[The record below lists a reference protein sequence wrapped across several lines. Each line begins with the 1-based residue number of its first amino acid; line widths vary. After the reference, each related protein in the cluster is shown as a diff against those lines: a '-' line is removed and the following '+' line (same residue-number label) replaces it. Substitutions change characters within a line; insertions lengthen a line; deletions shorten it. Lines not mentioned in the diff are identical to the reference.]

1 MKKKQKLFLGF
12 VLMIIS
18 VIITMAGC
26 DIREDVI
33 FPNEL
38 RRTWKSMSPVDKNTL
53 TFTPDTLKDG
63 NEVWE
68 LTNVSGRRYTMIMKS
83 AYSYI
88 PKTIIV
94 DISDIS
100 DIDDETIWIKV
111 VSSSSG
117 KHKWDGQWKK

>member
-1 MKKKQKLFLGF
+1 
-12 VLMIIS
+12 MIIS